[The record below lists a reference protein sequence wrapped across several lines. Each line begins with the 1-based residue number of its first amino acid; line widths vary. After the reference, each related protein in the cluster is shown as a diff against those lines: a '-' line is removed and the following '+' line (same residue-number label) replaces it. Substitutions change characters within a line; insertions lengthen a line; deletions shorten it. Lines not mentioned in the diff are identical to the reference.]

1 MPFQLQKSE
10 SFRQLESKQNS
21 LGNSKLFTLV
31 SKAVIKEF
39 QDIVKDTAILGA
51 KYHNPYTNKSES
63 FPSDSSE
70 FNSKHLQILARNE
83 SLNTTGGYNFNLY
96 GGLLDEDK
104 ICRIRHLQK
113 LVVNQSEVK
122 AEYCGGFPSGQ
133 PKQIQGGGK
142 NFFLVD

>member
-39 QDIVKDTAILGA
+39 QDIVKGTGILGA
-51 KYHNPYTNKSES
+51 KYHNPYTNTQEN

-96 GGLLDEDK
+96 GAGYWMRIK
-104 ICRIRHLQK
+104 FVVFAIC
-113 LVVNQSEVK
+113 
-122 AEYCGGFPSGQ
+122 
-133 PKQIQGGGK
+133 K
-142 NFFLVD
+142 N